1 MGYRRAMTP
10 PFPALHT
17 QANEDATAR
26 AEEARTR
33 TEEAGAFLEELDALI
48 GPAA

>member
-1 MGYRRAMTP
+1 MTP

-17 QANEDATAR
+17 RANEEVSA
-26 AEEARTR
+26 R
-33 TEEAGAFLEELDALI
+33 TEEARALTEQAGAFLDELDVLL